1 MIRKI
6 AKPSLGLFTAIY
18 FLFLSLFGLGDFF
31 FPDRISRFDDEPIGS
46 VLFFSPEE
54 EALAASVTFS
64 SSPREET
71 VQIRAF
77 GILPIKTVQVRYYP
91 KDQVLCGGELIGIKM
106 KTQGLFV
113 ASFGAVQ
120 TTDGTLSPGEAAGL
134 KKGDVILEC
143 NGVELDSATDFAK
156 LVSKSGSSRLSLTVK
171 RGEETLTKTLTPVL
185 AADGSGWKAGLW
197 VRDGAAGIGTVTFR
211 DPVTG
216 AFAGLGHAVCDA
228 ESKTPFP
235 LQKGSVCEASI
246 ETILKGENGKAG
258 EIRGKLTS
266 TEVGTLCANTPQ
278 GVFGTITTPSSHE
291 KSVPIGL
298 KDEVKTGKATIL
310 STLDQSGKKEYEI
323 EIQEILSKDRDAKN
337 FIIHVTDPDLIAKTG
352 GIIQGMS
359 GSPIIQNGKLI
370 GAVTHVLV
378 GDPTRGYGIFIENM
392 LSTMPE

>member
-6 AKPSLGLFTAIY
+6 AKPSLGLFTALY

-31 FPDRISRFDDEPIGS
+31 FPDQISRFSDDPIQS
-46 VLFFSPEE
+46 VLFFSPKED
-54 EALAASVTFS
+54 ALAVSASPAFS
-64 SSPREET
+64 LREET

-77 GILPIKTVQVRYYP
+77 GILPVKTVQVRYYP

-120 TTDGTLSPGEAAGL
+120 TENGTHSPGEAAGL
-134 KKGDVILEC
+134 KKGDVILDC
-143 NGVELDSATDFAK
+143 NGVRLDSATDFAK
-156 LVSKSGSSRLSLTVK
+156 LVSKSGSSSLTLTVQ
-171 RGEETLTKTLTPVL
+171 RGEETMTKKLSPVL
-185 AADGSGWKAGLW
+185 ASDGSGWKAGLW

-235 LQKGSVCEASI
+235 LQKGAVCQATI
-246 ETILKGENGKAG
+246 ESILKGENGKAG
-258 EIRGKLTS
+258 EIRGKLTPNEIGS
-266 TEVGTLCANTPQ
+266 LSSNTPH
-278 GVFGTITTPSSHE
+278 GVYGTITTPPSDERPLS
-291 KSVPIGL
+291 IGL
-298 KDEVKTGKATIL
+298 KDEVKPGKATIL
-310 STLDQSGKKEYEI
+310 STLDQGGKKEYEI
-323 EIQEILSKDRDAKN
+323 EIQEILAKDRDTKN
-337 FIIHVTDPDLIAKTG
+337 FIIHVTDPTLLAKTG

-392 LSTMPE
+392 LSAMPE